1 MNNENGISKNKNFLL
16 LVQGMFVSVFGAQCY
31 FIAESLVVKHHT
43 ESGVMV
49 GITLA
54 LSAIPYLIFGT
65 LGGAFA
71 DRYNRKNIIVWCDVI
86 SALAVLS
93 LAFALFLEID
103 FLVVPSVILAGITLN
118 IVMCFFNPASRAMMP
133 MLVDKSQLL
142 KANSLF
148 RTLKNISEVLGQSCA
163 GFLYTLL
170 GPAML
175 FFINGITYLSSAASE
190 SRIKVA
196 SPEHAADEAQGK
208 QGLGAQ
214 IKEGFSIAA
223 KVPGLLAVIIALGLM
238 DLFLAPLMTFL
249 PFFVENSLGLSTYWF
264 GIMFAALSVGAV
276 LGSSLSGLIKI
287 PERIA
292 PVLIPAFLV
301 GTGLSR
307 LFMGLSGS
315 PWLVFVCILME
326 TATAVIFSI
335 RAEVII
341 QSNVESKY
349 HGRVFGL
356 LGMVMGVFT
365 PIGMALGGVL
375 VDLAQ
380 DRLAD
385 YITGSGIALTLIA
398 VSFMLS
404 RNYRQ
409 FFKVKKDDSVQNDE
423 AIA

>member
-1 MNNENGISKNKNFLL
+1 MSNENTISKNKNFFLL
-16 LVQGMFVSVFGAQCY
+16 IQGMFISVFGAQCY
-31 FIAESLVVKHHT
+31 FVAESLIVKHHT

-65 LGGAFA
+65 IGGAFA
-71 DRYNRKNIIVWCDVI
+71 DSHNRKSIIVWCDVV

-93 LAFALFLEID
+93 LAFAIFLDID
-103 FLVVPSVILAGITLN
+103 FLVVPSVILTGITLN

-133 MLVDKSQLL
+133 MLVDKNQLL

-148 RTLKNISEVLGQSCA
+148 RTLKNTSEILGQSCA
-163 GFLYTLL
+163 GVLYALL

-196 SPEHAADEAQGK
+196 SPDNTKDEVESK
-208 QGLGAQ
+208 QSLGAQ

-276 LGSSLSGLIKI
+276 LGSFLSGLIKI
-287 PERIA
+287 ADHIA
-292 PVLIPAFLV
+292 PILIPAFLV

-349 HGRVFGL
+349 HGRIFGL

-385 YITGSGIALTLIA
+385 YIAGSGIALTLIA
-398 VSFMLS
+398 VSFMFS
-404 RNYRQ
+404 RNYRE
-409 FFKVKKDDSVQNDE
+409 FFKVKKDEASLAESV
-423 AIA
+423 AL